1 MSRVQKISNLQ
12 KIAMSD
18 DPDRQIQ
25 QKIFDML
32 VDKGLPEDVAATVV
46 SKIGRIYLRDLCKKL
61 DSEH

>member
-32 VDKGLPEDVAATVV
+32 VEKGLPEDVAATVV
-46 SKIGRIYLRDLCKKL
+46 SNIG
-61 DSEH
+61 